1 MVQPSSAYTGTTQE
15 IFLLYGETR
24 LQDHKR
30 YVSLIPLTIA
40 SCTSLI
46 PSMRQQ
52 PKATSYSNQ
61 KGNMSLQ
68 TKPSTTHHLLVNL
81 VANTNIPNKIG
92 PSPTRLHAIQRATI
106 GHKSQWHEANWMQHM
121 IPTKW
126 TVIVKILL
134 Y

>member
-1 MVQPSSAYTGTTQE
+1 MVQPKLSLHGHNTRDFPIVWRNKITRSQEICLLNPSHYRILHIPHSKHETTTQSH
-15 IFLLYGETR
+15 LLLE
-24 LQDHKR
+24 
-30 YVSLIPLTIA
+30 P
-40 SCTSLI
+40 
-46 PSMRQQ
+46 
-52 PKATSYSNQ
+52 